1 MRRTALNY
9 LFPILLAGFFWL
21 LIAIVL
27 VPVETGDAYPK
38 YSTLRADPLGSKI
51 LYDSLAEIKGLRV
64 ERNYKQPPIGLMGHQ
79 AAIFHLGGS
88 GPAWESRSLN
98 ELKQYEA
105 MASSGSR
112 LIFGFAPALPALD
125 ANFEVF
131 AKQGK
136 QAKQE
141 IRKPIV
147 RPIIAR
153 WGVQFHLRK
162 ASAAERATLSS
173 QPRESA
179 LYFEPDATW
188 KVIERNR
195 DGQPSHVEKR
205 FGNGAVI
212 LLADTFVISNEG
224 LKENPK
230 NAALLP
236 QLIGSSTHIIFDE
249 NHLGIAE
256 TGSIGSMIRRYK
268 LQGSVAILLLLG
280 LLFIWRNA
288 TSLLPA
294 TRTRQAA
301 GNDAIPFTGRDAQE
315 GLATLLRRSI
325 PAADVSTVCMKEWRR
340 AIPLLPPVSES
351 RLAQVEALAQSA
363 GGDQKPAGFYREVQ
377 RILHS

>member
-9 LFPILLAGFFWL
+9 LFPILLAAFLWL
-21 LIAIVL
+21 LITIVL

-51 LYDSLAEIKGLRV
+51 VHDALSEIKSLRV
-64 ERNYKQPPIGLMGHQ
+64 ERNYKQPSIGLMGLQ
-79 AAIFHLGGS
+79 AAIFHLGVS

-98 ELKQYEA
+98 ELKQYES

-125 ANFEVF
+125 ANFEIF
-131 AKQGK
+131 DRQGK

-141 IRKPIV
+141 PKKPFV

-162 ASAAERATLSS
+162 AGAAERARMSS

-179 LYFEPDATW
+179 LYFEPDASW
-188 KVIERNR
+188 QVIGRNR
-195 DGQPSHVEKR
+195 EGKPAHIEKPI
-205 FGNGAVI
+205 GNGAIV
-212 LLADTFVISNEG
+212 LVADTFAISNEG

-230 NAALLP
+230 NAALLSP
-236 QLIGSSTHIIFDE
+236 LIGSSTHVIFDE

-268 LQGSVAILLLLG
+268 LQGSVAILLVLG
-280 LLFIWRNA
+280 LLFIWRNG

-294 TRTRQAA
+294 ARTRQE
-301 GNDAIPFTGRDAQE
+301 GGDMVPFTGRDSQE

-325 PAADVSTVCMKEWRR
+325 PASDVGAVCIQEWRR
-340 AIPLLPPVSES
+340 AIPLLPPVSDS
-351 RLAQVEALAQSA
+351 RLAQVEAHLQSA
-363 GGDQKPAGFYREVQ
+363 GGKQNPAALYRKVQ